1 MSDQKPLLAIR
12 RSIRRHLIL
21 GVTIAIVAGAG
32 VGGWAATTELASA
45 VIAQGQV
52 VGESNLKKVQHL
64 NGGIVAEILVREGDQ
79 VQEGDLLVRLN
90 DTQLRAGLSIVTK
103 DLNQNLAQRTR
114 LEAERDGSARLVF
127 PEALTASAA
136 DPEVAAIMSAMTRLF
151 DTRRT
156 SRNGQKA
163 QLRERI
169 EQMGVQ
175 VRALT
180 AQTGSKMKELELI
193 TKDLETY
200 RTLLSRNLATVNTV
214 TAMERDAVRL
224 EGERSQ
230 LIDSAAQVQGR
241 IAETELQILQI
252 DQDLRSEVGRELA
265 TVQARIAELTERKGL
280 ADDQLRRLEIRAP
293 MTGRVF
299 ELVVHTVGGVIPPG
313 GTLMQIVP
321 DDDKLMVDVRVRPED
336 IDKVRVGQAVQLRF
350 TAFNVQTTPE
360 VKGQVTLISPELTK
374 DPRGPSYYGARI
386 NVAPAELARLGELQL
401 MPGMPV
407 DAFLQTGERT
417 ALSYLLKPLR
427 DVSQVTFRED

>member
-1 MSDQKPLLAIR
+1 MSDPKPLLAIR

-127 PEALTASAA
+127 PEALTANAA

-180 AQTGSKMKELELI
+180 AQTGSKTKELELI

-280 ADDQLRRLEIRAP
+280 AEDQLRRVEIRAP

-313 GTLMQIVP
+313 GTLMQVVP

-336 IDKVRVGQAVQLRF
+336 IDKVHVGQAVQLRF

-360 VKGQVTLISPELTK
+360 VTGQVTLISPELTK